1 MNAKQICYACYI
13 LILIEW
19 LIIGICV
26 VALRSTIEN
35 QYTPIHENWFQSED
49 YERTKRLHKF
59 HGIGMSV
66 HVDKGIY
73 GSFVDEYGQEWFIRN
88 GKKCKLWDPERR
100 KQ

>member
-1 MNAKQICYACYI
+1 MKTKLIFYSCFI
-13 LILIEW
+13 LLLLMFLVVGVSLIT
-19 LIIGICV
+19 I
-26 VALRSTIEN
+26 RSTIEN

-66 HVDKGIY
+66 HVEKGIY
-73 GSFVDEYGQEWFIRN
+73 GSFVDKYGQEWFIRN

-100 KQ
+100 